1 MFFGYREADLKHQ
14 KKRKQRRLRHN
25 EASQLTKRIEEM
37 SEKLKP
43 VKSEGIRFDFN
54 SFTEPEQL
62 VILKNHE
69 LYEKYH
75 GHWTKEAVLEN
86 RYNR

>member
-1 MFFGYREADLKHQ
+1 
-14 KKRKQRRLRHN
+14 
-25 EASQLTKRIEEM
+25 M